1 MPGWVLTETGSESP
15 VVFRL
20 APGSIR
26 TLGRTARADF
36 ILDAALVSRLHC
48 RLTADPSDQLIVEDL
63 GSTNR
68 TRVNGTRIER
78 QILKPGD
85 RLTVGRVEF
94 EVVRE

>member
-63 GSTNR
+63 GSTNG